1 MSNDKVM
8 NGISKKKLWKA
19 LKQKR
24 QGGKPDQVV
33 RSHQKNESNRSTGWK
48 KCKFYRRIYKPRK

>member
-1 MSNDKVM
+1 M